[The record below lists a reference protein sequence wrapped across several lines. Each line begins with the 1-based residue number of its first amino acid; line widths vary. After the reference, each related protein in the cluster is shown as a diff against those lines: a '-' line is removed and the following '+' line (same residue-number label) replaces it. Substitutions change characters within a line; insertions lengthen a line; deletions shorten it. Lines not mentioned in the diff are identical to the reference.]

1 MCTKNSKKYCH
12 FRSLCNMIKLS
23 LALAIA
29 GFDCGVK
36 LTFIAF
42 SKGLDVLLLQYI
54 FFTSLY
60 DGFTSKNIHSIL
72 TSYSTCVVAL
82 ATI

>member
-1 MCTKNSKKYCH
+1 
-12 FRSLCNMIKLS
+12 MIKLS